1 MQIKSLTVYLGS
13 GGKAPKLYKDAAKTL
28 GHYLADNNYRTV
40 YGGMSAGT
48 MGILADAA
56 LEKNGDVLGVIP
68 TNIRDKDFVH
78 QALITANK
86 MITVDNMW
94 KRKKILIDEGDAA
107 IALPGGYGT
116 LDEIFEFLYW
126 GLKGFHAKPLGLLNI
141 NGYWTPLL
149 NFIETACEKGAL
161 EKTALAY
168 LFVDDKIEPL
178 LEKLSSFVAPK
189 IEEKILSDKT
199 TYISAIEESNL
210 TDTQN
215 PIIVHATNIEEL
227 YRLANAL
234 VLKQLNKVTRPIGVL
249 DKDRLFGK
257 LKLWI
262 YTAAVNG
269 FITPYCPDLAVFS
282 EDEELLEMMIRNH
295 IHVSVDLHEKWEG
308 LKS

>member
-1 MQIKSLTVYLGS
+1 M
-13 GGKAPKLYKDAAKTL
+13 TL
-28 GHYLADNNYRTV
+28 HLHV
-40 YGGMSAGT
+40 
-48 MGILADAA
+48 
-56 LEKNGDVLGVIP
+56 
-68 TNIRDKDFVH
+68 
-78 QALITANK
+78 
-86 MITVDNMW
+86 
-94 KRKKILIDEGDAA
+94 
-107 IALPGGYGT
+107 
-116 LDEIFEFLYW
+116 FL
-126 GLKGFHAKPLGLLNI
+126 
-141 NGYWTPLL
+141 
-149 NFIETACEKGAL
+149 
-161 EKTALAY
+161 
-168 LFVDDKIEPL
+168 
-178 LEKLSSFVAPK
+178 S
-189 IEEKILSDKT
+189 
-199 TYISAIEESNL
+199 YISAIEESNL

>member
-1 MQIKSLTVYLGS
+1 MISL
-13 GGKAPKLYKDAAKTL
+13 
-28 GHYLADNNYRTV
+28 N
-40 YGGMSAGT
+40 
-48 MGILADAA
+48 A
-56 LEKNGDVLGVIP
+56 LQHFCNASRL
-68 TNIRDKDFVH
+68 T
-78 QALITANK
+78 
-86 MITVDNMW
+86 
-94 KRKKILIDEGDAA
+94 
-107 IALPGGYGT
+107 
-116 LDEIFEFLYW
+116 
-126 GLKGFHAKPLGLLNI
+126 
-141 NGYWTPLL
+141 
-149 NFIETACEKGAL
+149 
-161 EKTALAY
+161 
-168 LFVDDKIEPL
+168 
-178 LEKLSSFVAPK
+178 K